1 VICGYGGQSL
11 FASARAQST
20 QARRAAVRLRARSLP
35 GLRLDTV
42 IQTVAARV
50 GASVFSLGA
59 SIIAARTLGLYGRGQ
74 LAVLIAV
81 PGVIGI
87 MGLLGL
93 DTANLRFAG
102 QSHSAFRQV
111 VWRALVFALAV
122 GTAMAA
128 AWWLA
133 GLQWPL
139 LRLGLDPRM
148 ALLSASLCPASLL
161 LTLLGNAEIG
171 RGRMA
176 VYNVVM
182 ASTMAVYLAGVTT
195 LLVSGHL
202 TVVACFAVYGGS
214 QVLGIVVLLGL
225 ATKRIQG
232 DGEGVPMRQ
241 YSSYAVRAYLPNL
254 VQYGM
259 LRMDVPVIQV
269 LAGTTAVALYTVA
282 LPFAEAL
289 LLLPVAVG
297 LVLFP
302 QVTSGVVNKAAAQK
316 ITVAV
321 MIATT
326 ALACAL
332 AVAAPLVVPV
342 LYGSPYRDSSIV
354 VWAMLPGL
362 IIFSAARTTQTYF
375 FGTDNMRPVLMAAV
389 AGVTAGLVALLV
401 LVSRFGAVGAG
412 IADSVGYAAF
422 AAVILSRLYLAKPIG
437 KGTTE
442 QPLRTFIS
450 HALSETR
457 RAVTARGN
465 VWSAVF
471 TSVVIAAAIGCGA
484 LSARSTIR
492 TIEVI
497 DALVLLL
504 VIVIPDIGFYILALA
519 LPVSQTT
526 FGTKVITAKD
536 LLVLLVVCL
545 IGQLAA
551 RRTFP
556 PRLAMVVLGVTLVS
570 YFVGSAALI
579 GGFNVSNRDIL
590 GTFTLGGVLLIIPLI
605 AGPHAVTRRT
615 TLLFAFSAVGVA
627 LAEISTARSSLASSA
642 TISAVNSAAT
652 AAGQTG
658 ALNHNTEGA
667 FLVLAL
673 CILLAYYPRARG
685 GLAKLAIAAG
695 IAVLLTGVAYSFS
708 RASYFGALAVIAVF
722 AVRRS
727 VRGLIG
733 ATVAACCLVPLLPA
747 TVYARISTVWTNSS
761 LDTSGVVR
769 LDLWSSALRMF
780 LHDPVLGVGY
790 LHFSALLPAYYHNT
804 STYST
809 SAINFSG
816 LPYAHNTLL
825 TVLSQT
831 GLLGIA
837 LVGTIAVLG
846 WRHAWSATRR
856 GNWAGESS
864 LLAFVGI
871 GICSA
876 FGEPLFEPAV
886 LAAFLIVVMAPR
898 PADGPPR
905 PVPDSQPAVKGDVR
919 GVFIDA

>member
-1 VICGYGGQSL
+1 M
-11 FASARAQST
+11 FASVRALSAQS
-20 QARRAAVRLRARSLP
+20 RRAARSLRARALP
-35 GLRLDTV
+35 GLRLGTV
-42 IQTVAARV
+42 VQTVTARV
-50 GASVFSLGA
+50 GASIFSFGA
-59 SIIAARTLGLYGRGQ
+59 SIIAARALGLHGRGE

-111 VWRALVFALAV
+111 VRRALVFALGV

-133 GLQWPL
+133 GLLWPL
-139 LRLGLDPRM
+139 LRLGLDPRQ
-148 ALLSASLCPASLL
+148 ALLSASMCPASLL

-171 RGRMA
+171 RGRTA
-176 VYNVVM
+176 VYNVAM
-182 ASTMAVYLAGVTT
+182 AGTMAMYLAGVIV
-195 LLVSGHL
+195 LLVTGQL
-202 TVVACFAVYGGS
+202 TVIACFAVYGAS
-214 QVLGIVVLLGL
+214 QVIGIVALLVL
-225 ATKRIQG
+225 ATKRVHD
-232 DGEGVPMRQ
+232 DGECIPMRK
-241 YSSYAVRAYLPNL
+241 YGSYALRAYLPNL

-302 QVTSGVVNKAAAQK
+302 QVTSGVVNRAATQRIA
-316 ITVAV
+316 IAV

-326 ALACAL
+326 ALAAAL

-342 LYGSPYRDSSIV
+342 LYGSPYRDSVTV
-354 VWAMLPGL
+354 VWSMLPGL

-375 FGTDNMRPVLMAAV
+375 SGTDNLRPVVMAAV
-389 AGVTAGLVALLV
+389 AGVAAGLIALLALV
-401 LVSRFGAVGAG
+401 LRFGAVGAG

-422 AAVILSRLYLAKPIG
+422 AAVILSHLYLSKPLAEG
-437 KGTTE
+437 AAR
-442 QPLRTFIS
+442 PYRFSVLRAARYAAAELSDVRSTVFAFAVM
-450 HALSETR
+450 AL
-457 RAVTARGN
+457 
-465 VWSAVF
+465 
-471 TSVVIAAAIGCGA
+471 AIGCGA
-484 LSARSTIR
+484 LSARSTLR

-497 DALVLLL
+497 DVLVLLL
-504 VIVIPDIGFYILALA
+504 IIVIPDIGFYILAIA
-519 LPVSQTT
+519 TPISQTT
-526 FGTKVITAKD
+526 FGIKLITARD
-536 LLVLLVVCL
+536 LLILVIACL

-551 RRTFP
+551 RRAFS
-556 PRLAMVVLGVTLVS
+556 PRLATVALGITIVC
-570 YFVGSAALI
+570 YFVGSATLI
-579 GGFNVSNRDIL
+579 GSVSSRDIL
-590 GTFTLGGVLLIIPLI
+590 GTLTLGCVLLSIPLI
-605 AGPHAVTRRT
+605 AGSNSVTRRAT
-615 TLLFAFSAVGVA
+615 VVFAFSAVCVA
-627 LAEISTARSSLASSA
+627 LIEIPTARSSLAASA
-642 TISAVNSAAT
+642 SISAVNSAAT

-673 CILLAYYPRARG
+673 CVLLAYYPRARG
-685 GLAKLAIAAG
+685 GIAKLAIAAG

-733 ATVAACCLVPLLPA
+733 VTVATCCIVPLLPA
-747 TVYARISTVWTNSS
+747 TVLARISTVWTNSN
-761 LDTSGVVR
+761 LDTSGLVR

-780 LHDPVLGVGY
+780 IHEPVLGVGY
-790 LHFSALLPAYYHNT
+790 LHFSALLPVYYHNT
-804 STYST
+804 STYDI
-809 SAINFSG
+809 SAIDFSS

-831 GLLGIA
+831 GLLGA
-837 LVGTIAVLG
+837 VLVGALIVMG
-846 WRHAWSATRR
+846 WRPAWSAARI

-864 LLAFVGI
+864 LLAFIGI

-886 LAAFLIVVMAPR
+886 LAAFLLVVLAPR
-898 PADGPPR
+898 RAAELRNLKPDGHH
-905 PVPDSQPAVKGDVR
+905 AVTDKAR